1 MAKYHIFTHHCPKN
15 VHLIGGGCN
24 TVFPPCLQGSPVFT
38 ACTVQCFQMFR
49 WCMLM
54 LNLKW
59 KCDCGMAVLLS
70 HTTIC
75 SANDWLNVSV
85 SVCVWER
92 FCPAAMNYR
101 CGQRKHLSK
110 CVYYL
115 WVCVWVCETTDQTL
129 VTAISAHPPL
139 TNTNYIWYLIQLF
152 LDKCHDNIIVLSEVP

>member
-1 MAKYHIFTHHCPKN
+1 MKGATQTRVCHCLAVAFKNQGLKNRSPTTVAKYHRFTHHCPKN

-49 WCMLM
+49 WCMPM

-59 KCDCGMAVLLS
+59 NCDCGMAVLLS

-85 SVCVWER
+85 CLCVFERDSALLQWIIDVGRENISLSVFIICECV
-92 FCPAAMNYR
+92 
-101 CGQRKHLSK
+101 CGCVRLQIKH
-110 CVYYL
+110 
-115 WVCVWVCETTDQTL
+115 
-129 VTAISAHPPL
+129 
-139 TNTNYIWYLIQLF
+139 
-152 LDKCHDNIIVLSEVP
+152 